1 MLTGRF
7 GPSLLWLRG
16 VKPNLKEAARKFR
29 INIGLLDFGSGSI
42 IEALTDEC
50 ESQPFLLS
58 GKRWLHLP
66 DYLQHRLARV
76 SVGLGEKPSR
86 PERRKVGKSQPHLC
100 RNSISVIKTRAKRA
114 ETRYKAKDDN
124 DDQTTTSGFLDGFQG
139 LSLFK
144 LGLGVETRLQ
154 PLAQDQRTAPDLQAP
169 PLWNLQLFA
178 PLQNLPEQLRLPST
192 SFRRTLTETFLW
204 AQLEAPELWLPP
216 TTPTFS
222 LVRRSGPSKV
232 RVCPGEGS
240 VSPRL
245 AGSPSSTKGSA
256 EVGGGPP

>member
-124 DDQTTTSGFLDGFQG
+124 DDQTTTFSSRGSWTGFKASHCSSLASEWKPDSSRWSRISGQRLTYRLLPSGTCSSLLLCRTFLSSSGFLP
-139 LSLFK
+139 
-144 LGLGVETRLQ
+144 R
-154 PLAQDQRTAPDLQAP
+154 
-169 PLWNLQLFA
+169 
-178 PLQNLPEQLRLPST
+178 PS
-192 SFRRTLTETFLW
+192 
-204 AQLEAPELWLPP
+204 
-216 TTPTFS
+216 
-222 LVRRSGPSKV
+222 
-232 RVCPGEGS
+232 
-240 VSPRL
+240 
-245 AGSPSSTKGSA
+245 
-256 EVGGGPP
+256 VGR